1 MNTEALI
8 KRQEDCFDS
17 IKRICVNFGKDAP
30 ERKTLEYLK
39 KRIEALDTHWQQFA
53 ETDKLLNAGEEKNLS
68 YFTSNV
74 FVKAQEKYL
83 RAKSQMVA
91 LQAQWVAELMKSQP
105 QPTAGTSKEERGES
119 AGTFGVVQDIFGG
132 INTDLTDRKSV
143 LLQQQQGNFKAFQRA
158 ATKVN
163 IDTIE
168 EKWDLEDR
176 LNILKTKW
184 NAIDKIHWELDNW
197 LNGSN
202 ELYEQEY
209 NRLENLY
216 EELRKVINKKMWANL
231 HYEKSTP
238 RVEIPE
244 FSGEY
249 AQWVSFKDIF
259 METIHNNPLI
269 SKTQKMQHLKTKL
282 RGEAEKL
289 VQHLTVSADNYECC
303 WEIIQNRF
311 DNKRL
316 LFSSYINTLLN
327 QPIVQQPNAYQIKR
341 MHDTT
346 LEALNALKNIGL
358 DTSTWDP
365 IVVHL
370 LSQKLD
376 AATYNDYVQG
386 LQKPREFPVLKEL
399 LNFLESKFMALETV
413 KTNHPAVKSYYKNNE
428 VKAPNFKNAEK
439 GSKSFHVSIKNCPLC
454 KKDHVLMNCPTFLS
468 TNVPNRIATVTKL
481 RVCRNCLFDHYG
493 KQCDSNKKCKVCN
506 KSHHTFLHETNFKGQ
521 STSTPSW
528 SPQKNTNLVKKEEE
542 EVLLTTV
549 KIMVKNTDGNYIVL
563 RALLDQGSQVSLI
576 TENAA
581 QRLRLARQKGNAVV
595 SGVGSAMGSSKGLLT
610 LECKSIHSDYTFI
623 TKVLIMNKLINNLP
637 NTKLTTSNWTHLDNI
652 KLADPDYF
660 TPGPIDLL
668 LGADIYS
675 EIILEGVL
683 KQDSNSPVAQQT
695 KLGWILC
702 GNTKTFKC
710 FVTLNEIE
718 ELTRFWE
725 SEEITKDTELTDSE
739 AYCEK
744 YYAETTERQED
755 GRYIVKMPL
764 KEDIASKLGSSKP
777 QAICQFHQLEK
788 RMARCDKL
796 ASRYK
801 QFIEEY
807 IELGHMKPAVNQ
819 PNTMTLQVYLP
830 HHGVIK
836 ESSTSTKLRVVF
848 NASMKTSSKYSL
860 NDEDVFVFNWQLP
873 QQKSRL
879 TKRVLLSNISKI
891 YDPLGWL
898 SPMTVKAKL
907 IFQKLWLDR
916 LNWDENVSESS
927 SKEWELIRSEIININ
942 DVTIPRWISGYNNVT
957 ELHFATQAKRRS
969 PASYTVKRRM
979 IPEKPLLH

>member
-91 LQAQWVAELMKSQP
+91 LQAQWVAELMKTQP

-143 LLQQQQGNFKAFQRA
+143 LLQQQQRNFKAFQRA

-413 KTNHPAVKSYYKNNE
+413 KTNHPAVKSYYKNNK
-428 VKAPNFKNAEK
+428 VKAPSFKNAEK
-439 GSKSFHVSIKNCPLC
+439 GSKSFH
-454 KKDHVLMNCPTFLS
+454 
-468 TNVPNRIATVTKL
+468 
-481 RVCRNCLFDHYG
+481 
-493 KQCDSNKKCKVCN
+493 
-506 KSHHTFLHETNFKGQ
+506 
-521 STSTPSW
+521 
-528 SPQKNTNLVKKEEE
+528 KNTNLVKKEEE

-755 GRYIVKMPL
+755 G
-764 KEDIASKLGSSKP
+764 S
-777 QAICQFHQLEK
+777 
-788 RMARCDKL
+788 
-796 ASRYK
+796 
-801 QFIEEY
+801 
-807 IELGHMKPAVNQ
+807 
-819 PNTMTLQVYLP
+819 
-830 HHGVIK
+830 
-836 ESSTSTKLRVVF
+836 
-848 NASMKTSSKYSL
+848 
-860 NDEDVFVFNWQLP
+860 
-873 QQKSRL
+873 
-879 TKRVLLSNISKI
+879 
-891 YDPLGWL
+891 
-898 SPMTVKAKL
+898 
-907 IFQKLWLDR
+907 
-916 LNWDENVSESS
+916 
-927 SKEWELIRSEIININ
+927 
-942 DVTIPRWISGYNNVT
+942 
-957 ELHFATQAKRRS
+957 
-969 PASYTVKRRM
+969 
-979 IPEKPLLH
+979 